1 MCFHSR
7 MTLIGWAALCAGVLG
22 LTPANPVVG
31 QSDAPKPAQAPSEDA
46 PWRRV
51 LTGADA
57 KRVEELEKQ
66 LNELEAAGKFA
77 EAQKPARDIWAM
89 RSRVQGAAHW
99 QTADAKRR
107 LRSLE
112 QRAALSPDA
121 QAELVQAD
129 KHFAEAKA
137 LNEKVQYAEAERLHR
152 Q

>member
-1 MCFHSR
+1 
-7 MTLIGWAALCAGVLG
+7 
-22 LTPANPVVG
+22 
-31 QSDAPKPAQAPSEDA
+31 
-46 PWRRV
+46 
-51 LTGADA
+51 
-57 KRVEELEKQ
+57 
-66 LNELEAAGKFA
+66 LEAAGKFA

-152 Q
+152 QALEVYCRLLGEHHPDTATSYNEV